1 MVFVVANAKV
11 LKARCNL
18 TPPSANRER
27 KVVNTSVA
35 LQDGVQGAVGGLGA
49 ATGGLGAAV
58 GGAPPP
64 LLPLHNSGMNNVG
77 AGAGSSA
84 LQSQAVAQLSSQLAA
99 QTLNTV
105 QVTSLGD
112 VSVLSDK
119 SVCEH

>member
-1 MVFVVANAKV
+1 M
-11 LKARCNL
+11 
-18 TPPSANRER
+18 
-27 KVVNTSVA
+27 VNTSVP

-105 QVTSLGD
+105 QVTGLGD
-112 VSVLSDK
+112 VVSKKCPSFGTNPFVTIILVSGPDGV
-119 SVCEH
+119 S